1 MIESKNAEQ
10 SGFIKNAAMADSATR
25 TSAEGTHLYKK
36 GQCAEGVALES
47 GELFPLFDGV
57 NANLLVSLGF
67 ATKTTEVDE
76 KGEKY
81 TKWEIAEDC
90 KLQVTLLR
98 TEDREFRGSKYKKK
112 IYEVKKV
119 K

>member
-1 MIESKNAEQ
+1 MIESKNAE
-10 SGFIKNAAMADSATR
+10 SKGYIKNSSMADSATR
-25 TSAEGTHLYKK
+25 TSAEGTHLFKK
-36 GQCAEGVALES
+36 GQCAEAVPLES

-67 ATKTTEVDE
+67 ATKTTDVDE
-76 KGEKY
+76 KEEKY
-81 TKWEIAEDC
+81 TCWTINEDC

-98 TEDREFRGSKYKKK
+98 TEDREFNGSKYKKK
-112 IYEVKKV
+112 IYEVKRV

>member
-1 MIESKNAEQ
+1 MIESKNAE
-10 SGFIKNAAMADSATR
+10 SKGFIRNSSMADSATR
-25 TSAEGTHLYKK
+25 TSAEGVHCYKK
-36 GQCAEGVALES
+36 GQTAEGVALES

-81 TKWEIAEDC
+81 TKWEIVDDC

-98 TEDREFRGSKYKKK
+98 TEDREFRGTSYKKK
-112 IYEVKKV
+112 VYEVKKV